1 MTPLLYSA
9 RQEKLKSI
17 LSDQGMDGIILTN
30 LTSIRYICG
39 FTGSAATCLI
49 LPENQY
55 FISDGRYAEQSKEQ
69 VLGFS
74 RVIEN
79 VSHLELMSAKKR
91 NLIPDGLK
99 LGFEGEHLSVTQYNT
114 MIGLFSKTDWICTK
128 GILEDLQAVKD
139 KSELN
144 AIRTAVEI
152 TDYTY
157 EKIIPKIKEGVT
169 EKEIANELTM
179 FYRREADGEAYTP
192 IVAGGP
198 NSALPHAVP
207 SDREFRKGDFI
218 VIDAAAKYAGYH
230 ADMTRTPVLGEATE
244 KHHEIYSIVKEAQE
258 TAVSAAKAGA
268 SCKELDAIPRNI
280 IDENGYGEYFNHG
293 TGHGLGLEIHTQP
306 RLSKL
311 SDQYLAVNNVVTV
324 EPGIYLP
331 GWGGV
336 RIEDDIIIEENGC
349 EVLNTTTRELVVL

>member
-1 MTPLLYSA
+1 MTPSLYSA
-9 RQEKLKSI
+9 RQEKLKSV
-17 LSDQGMDGIILTN
+17 LSDQEMDGIILTN

-69 VLGFS
+69 VSGLS
-74 RVIEN
+74 CIIEN
-79 VSHLELMSAKKR
+79 LSHLELMGAKKR
-91 NLIPDGLK
+91 NLIPNGLK
-99 LGFEGEHLSVTQYNT
+99 LGYEGDHLSVTQYNT
-114 MIGLFSKTDWICTK
+114 MVDLFSKTDWVCTK

-139 KSELN
+139 KSEIN

-152 TDYTY
+152 TDAAY
-157 EKIIPKIKEGVT
+157 EKVIPLVGEGIT
-169 EKEIANELTM
+169 EKEIANELVM
-179 FYRREADGEAYTP
+179 FYRREADGEAYPP

-230 ADMTRTPVLGEATE
+230 ADMTRTPVLGKATE